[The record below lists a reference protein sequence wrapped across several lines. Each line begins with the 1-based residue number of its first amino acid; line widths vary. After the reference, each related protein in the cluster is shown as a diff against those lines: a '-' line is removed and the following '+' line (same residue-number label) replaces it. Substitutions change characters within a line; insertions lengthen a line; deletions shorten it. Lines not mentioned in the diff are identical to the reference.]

1 MSEPVDIPQVAF
13 PAKDLLRPFAREAK
27 RAGEGTEQLD
37 YLCNMVIVFAVF
49 GPGLGVEEV
58 VACY

>member
-1 MSEPVDIPQVAF
+1 MSETVDISQFAL
-13 PAKDLLRPFAREAK
+13 PAKNLLRPFAREAE
-27 RAGEGTEQLD
+27 RAGERAEQLD
-37 YLCNMVIVFAVF
+37 YLCNMVIIFAVF